1 MHYSVGAG
9 STPLHYAAC
18 GGNMK
23 CCQVGFYSIKWISE
37 AWNFCFVWNDYRLV
51 TTDPSRKRCQ
61 SDDSKLQWVIQTEC
75 FFYCRVF
82 EWFGWLLLLFVCLM
96 EISNGLCDYCLLF
109 VCLMEY
115 LRSRRWL
122 PLDVARMWGRHW
134 LEPLLA
140 PNSDSTVPLFPPSN
154 YLSLPLMSVL
164 NIAR

>member
-37 AWNFCFVWNDYRLV
+37 AWNFCFVWNDYFLV
-51 TTDPSRKRCQ
+51 STDPSCKRCQ

-75 FFYCRVF
+75 FLYCRVF
-82 EWFGWLLLLFVCLM
+82 EWFVWLLFLFACLM

-109 VCLMEY
+109 VCLMEI
-115 LRSRRWL
+115 
-122 PLDVARMWGRHW
+122 
-134 LEPLLA
+134 
-140 PNSDSTVPLFPPSN
+140 STVSQVASSWCRQDVGA
-154 YLSLPLMSVL
+154 SLAGA
-164 NIAR
+164 IAGTKFWLHCSAVSSF